1 METTTDLADTPL
13 ADLLT
18 RARELA
24 LAEDPEA
31 AHETLWETVEALRGP
46 HAGEEV
52 FEAALGWSGDAE
64 PQVRA
69 LGRDVLGQF
78 AAGSDGV
85 GAYAERSVPHLVE
98 ALDDLDP
105 TALGCAVVALGHL
118 HHWRPWDAAPV
129 AALATRDEASLR
141 FDVAHALCAA
151 VGEGSKIALETL
163 LTVMD
168 DADEEVRDWATF
180 GVAESGVDDDRIR
193 EALFARPHDAHEDT
207 RLEAIK
213 GLASRDR

>member
-69 LGRDVLGQF
+69 LGRYPKVLGVDFPITVQVEDAHVVLRARARRRRF
-78 AAGSDGV
+78 AAQVLRGRLHDGRLPSRQGWMWV
-85 GAYAERSVPHLVE
+85 LV
-98 ALDDLDP
+98 
-105 TALGCAVVALGHL
+105 
-118 HHWRPWDAAPV
+118 R
-129 AALATRDEASLR
+129 
-141 FDVAHALCAA
+141 
-151 VGEGSKIALETL
+151 
-163 LTVMD
+163 
-168 DADEEVRDWATF
+168 
-180 GVAESGVDDDRIR
+180 
-193 EALFARPHDAHEDT
+193 
-207 RLEAIK
+207 
-213 GLASRDR
+213 